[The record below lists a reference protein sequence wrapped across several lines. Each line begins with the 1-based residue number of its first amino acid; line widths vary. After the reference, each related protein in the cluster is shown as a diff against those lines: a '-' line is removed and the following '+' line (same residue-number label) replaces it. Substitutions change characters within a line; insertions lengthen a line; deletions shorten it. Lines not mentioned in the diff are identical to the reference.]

1 MRITILHG
9 SPKGELSVTAQY
21 AEYLTVK
28 FPDHEWN
35 HIHIGS
41 EIGKI
46 EKDTGRFREILAEV
60 KRCDIVMWCYP
71 VYHLLVPSQLKRFI
85 EMAFESGADA
95 FKGKYAA
102 VLMTSIHYYDH
113 TSRNYIHAVS
123 EDLGMNFA
131 GAYSAEMNDLL
142 DADKRSTLESFA
154 GNIISDAS
162 AKRAFPRSF
171 PEIRRSEFQYVA
183 GAVGQKID
191 ITGLRVRAIAD
202 LSSGGNVRA
211 MADRLASRF
220 GDGFE
225 IVDISSISI
234 KSGCSGC
241 CNCGFDNE
249 CIYDNADDFR
259 KCFDRMIGD
268 ADVIFMIGGLRDRYL
283 SSVFKKFFDRTFVYN
298 HAPKYKDK
306 QICWIIS
313 GELSQTPNIKQIIEA
328 YADVSRGNLTG
339 IVSDEARDSK
349 LIDSQ
354 IDSLAERAIIL
365 ARTKYIAPQTFLGVG
380 GMKIFRDEI
389 WGQMRIF
396 FHQDYRVY
404 RIMRFFDF
412 PQKKRFARTLVPLAA
427 LIVRIP
433 ALKKIMKREM
443 KRGMVG
449 RHVKTV
455 EAAKKQVIK

>member
-1 MRITILHG
+1 MKITVLHG

-21 AEYLTVK
+21 AEYLAVK
-28 FPDHEWN
+28 FPDHEWK

-46 EKDTGRFREILAEV
+46 EKDADRFSKILEEV
-60 KRCDIVMWCYP
+60 KESDIVMWCYP

-85 EMAFESGADA
+85 EMAFESGTDA
-95 FKGKYAA
+95 FRGKYAA
-102 VLMTSIHYYDH
+102 ALMTSIHYYDH

-123 EDLGMNFA
+123 EDLGMNFT
-131 GAYSAEMNDLL
+131 GAYSAEINDLL
-142 DADKRSTLESFA
+142 DADKRGTLELFVR
-154 GNIISDAS
+154 NIISDAT

-171 PEIRRSEFQYVA
+171 PEIRRGEFQYIA
-183 GAVGQKID
+183 GADGQKID
-191 ITGLRVRAIAD
+191 INGLRVRAVAD

-220 GDGFE
+220 GEGFE
-225 IVDISSISI
+225 LVDISSISI

-298 HAPKYKDK
+298 HAPKFKDK
-306 QICWIIS
+306 QIGWIIS
-313 GELSQTPNIKQIIEA
+313 GEISQTPNIRQVLEA
-328 YADVSRGNLTG
+328 YADVSRGNLAG

-349 LIDSQ
+349 LIDAQ
-354 IDSLAERAIIL
+354 IDSLAERAVIL
-365 ARTKYIAPQTFLGVG
+365 ARLKYIAPQTFLGVG

-396 FHQDYRVY
+396 FSQDYRVY
-404 RIMRFFDF
+404 RKMGFFDF

-427 LIVRIP
+427 RIVRIP
-433 ALKKIMKREM
+433 ALKKILKREM
-443 KRGMVG
+443 KKGMVI

-455 EAAKKQVIK
+455 EASKKQVVK